1 MSDTSSSSSNITREP
16 TEQSS
21 SGSSSNITF
30 VTAFMNIYPKDA
42 PYGGK
47 DFRWRFDRF
56 IQILETG
63 IQLAVYV
70 DETGVDLL
78 EQCMEIFP
86 NLKIMKVMS
95 IYETWVHRLCEQY
108 GGQDIALPA
117 IRNTPKD
124 TYEYL
129 VLMNSKIEF
138 IHDTVEK
145 NPWNTEYFAWID
157 FNVAHVFKDPVG
169 SADYLKMISRCRLE
183 RKFLAIPGCWPI
195 ISPGSS
201 DSVIQH
207 VILTTIHWR
216 FCGGFFLGD
225 RESVQKFYQTYVR
238 HFPDFLFKYKQLTWE
253 VNVWAWLEFID
264 RTFKPSW
271 YTADH
276 DDTIVR
282 IPCEYLATCL
292 SDDVLSYQMVTYNY
306 PEIPDFVPMSASI
319 AELPNSSGLRPSEC
333 LDWRVS
339 SPLPDGDIILNTRF
353 VNYTLAN
360 NGSYI
365 FHHPDRTIITKN
377 VYSRLNGDTLLPDL
391 YCMVENPPEDELES
405 HPCPFNGIEDIRIWS
420 EGKGE
425 DQVIRFMGTSV
436 NFSNC
441 GKNRMITGAY
451 ASNPD
456 MITGAYASN
465 PDMNLVRSATRDVSH
480 QQLTTES
487 TFGAHSSLVRSA
499 TRDVS
504 HQQLT
509 TESTFGAHSSLA
521 ECSVV
526 DPPTD
531 TGCEKNWTP
540 IPRNNGAPTDF
551 VYKWWPMT
559 IGQLKTADPAN
570 KKQTYL
576 HIHTTYELK
585 SPIFK
590 KLRGSTYFREYKSDT
605 RYLVGLLHLS
615 EKDWPRF
622 YYHVLVLLDRET
634 LRPVRYTQPFSFTKR
649 TTIEFCIGFLERDGS
664 YHFWI
669 SMYDRDA
676 MKVSIDA
683 SDLPFLF
690 EAI

>member
-1 MSDTSSSSSNITREP
+1 MKNLGNRYNGILIYYSILSCLFFTVVMSTSNALSSD
-16 TEQSS
+16 
-21 SGSSSNITF
+21 ITF

-56 IQILETG
+56 VQLLETG

-138 IHDTVEK
+138 IHDTVDK

-207 VILTTIHWR
+207 AILTTIHWR

-225 RESVQKFYQTYVR
+225 RESVQKFYQAYVR
-238 HFPDFLFKYKQLTWE
+238 HFPEFLFKYKQLTWE
-253 VNVWAWLEFID
+253 VNVWAWLEFVD

-306 PEIPDFVPMSASI
+306 PEIPDFVPMSASV
-319 AELPNSSGLRPSEC
+319 AELQ
-333 LDWRVS
+333 
-339 SPLPDGDIILNTRF
+339 DGEIILNTRF

-405 HPCPFNGIEDIRIWS
+405 HPCPFNGIEDVRIWS

-456 MITGAYASN
+456 MN
-465 PDMNLVRSATRDVSH
+465 
-480 QQLTTES
+480 
-487 TFGAHSSLVRSA
+487 
-499 TRDVS
+499 
-504 HQQLT
+504 
-509 TESTFGAHSSLA
+509 LA

-531 TGCEKNWTP
+531 TYCEKNWTP
-540 IPRNNGAPTDF
+540 IPRDNGAPTDF

-559 IGQLKTADPAN
+559 IGHLKTTYKCPGIQQDDS
-570 KKQTYL
+570 TYL

-590 KLRGSTYFREYKSDT
+590 KLRGSTYFREYKADT

-649 TTIEFCIGFLERDGS
+649 TTIEFCIGFLEREDS

-683 SDLPFLF
+683 YDLPFLF

>member
-1 MSDTSSSSSNITREP
+1 
-16 TEQSS
+16 
-21 SGSSSNITF
+21 
-30 VTAFMNIYPKDA
+30 MNIYPKDT
-42 PYGGK
+42 PYAGK

-56 IQILETG
+56 TQILETG
-63 IQLAVYV
+63 IQIAVYV

-95 IYETWVHRLCEQY
+95 IYDTWIHRLCEQY
-108 GGQDIALPA
+108 GGQEIALPA

-138 IHDTVEK
+138 IHDTMEK

-169 SADYLKMISRCRLE
+169 TADYLKMISKCQMERL
-183 RKFLAIPGCWPI
+183 FLAIPGCWPAL
-195 ISPGSS
+195 SPGSS
-201 DSVIQH
+201 DTAIQH
-207 VILTTIHWR
+207 AILTTIHWR

-225 RESVQKFYQTYVR
+225 STSIKKFYQVHQH
-238 HFPDFLFKYKQLTWE
+238 HFPEFLFKYKQLTWE
-253 VNVWAWLEFID
+253 VNIWAWLEFAD
-264 RTFKPSW
+264 RNWKPSW

-282 IPCEYLATCL
+282 IPCEYFAVCL
-292 SDDVLSYQMVTYNY
+292 VDDLLSYQTVTYNY
-306 PEIPDFVPMSASI
+306 PEIPDFTPMSASV
-319 AELPNSSGLRPSEC
+319 AEI
-333 LDWRVS
+333 
-339 SPLPDGDIILNTRF
+339 PDGQIILNTRY

-365 FHHPDRTIITKN
+365 FHHPDRKIITKN
-377 VYSRLNGDTLLPDL
+377 VYSNLDYDTLNPEI
-391 YCMVENPPEDELES
+391 YRIVENPPEDELKS
-405 HPCPFNGIEDIRIWS
+405 QPCAFDGIEDVRIWP
-420 EGKGE
+420 EGTH
-425 DQVIRFMGTSV
+425 DIPVIKFMGTSI

-441 GKNRMITGAY
+441 GKNRMITGIY
-451 ASNPD
+451 DSNAD
-456 MITGAYASN
+456 FS
-465 PDMNLVRSATRDVSH
+465 D
-480 QQLTTES
+480 LT
-487 TFGAHSSLVRSA
+487 
-499 TRDVS
+499 
-504 HQQLT
+504 
-509 TESTFGAHSSLA
+509 

-540 IPRNNGAPTDF
+540 IPRENGASTDF

-559 IGQLKTADPAN
+559 IGHLK
-570 KKQTYL
+570 KTYKCPGIQEDIRNLDQARPEPDFAYTGVGWHSQSYPRCSTHL
-576 HIHTTYELK
+576 HIHTTYDLK

-590 KLRGSTYFREYKSDT
+590 KLRGSTYFREYKADT

-615 EKDWPRF
+615 EKEWPRF
-622 YYHVLVLLDRET
+622 YYHVLVLLDKET

-649 TTIEFCIGFLERDGS
+649 TNIEFCIGFLERSTS

-669 SMYDRDA
+669 SSYDRDA

-683 SDLPFLF
+683 CDLPFLF
-690 EAI
+690 DVI

>member
-1 MSDTSSSSSNITREP
+1 MSS
-16 TEQSS
+16 
-21 SGSSSNITF
+21 SSSNITF

-56 IQILETG
+56 TQILETG
-63 IQLAVYV
+63 IQIAVYV

-95 IYETWVHRLCEQY
+95 IYDTWIHRLCEQY
-108 GGQDIALPA
+108 GGQEIALPA

-138 IHDTVEK
+138 INDTMEK

-169 SADYLKMISRCRLE
+169 TADYLKMISKCQME
-183 RKFLAIPGCWPI
+183 RQFLAIPGCWPAM
-195 ISPGSS
+195 SPGSS
-201 DSVIQH
+201 DTVIQH
-207 VILTTIHWR
+207 SILTTIHWR

-225 RESVQKFYQTYVR
+225 RLSIQKFYRAHQH
-238 HFPDFLFKYKQLTWE
+238 HFPEFLFKYKQLTWE
-253 VNVWAWLEFID
+253 VNVWAWLEFVD
-264 RTFKPSW
+264 RNWKPSW

-282 IPCEYLATCL
+282 IPCEYFAVCLA
-292 SDDVLSYQMVTYNY
+292 DDILSYQTVTYNY
-306 PEIPDFVPMSASI
+306 PEIPDFTPMSASV
-319 AELPNSSGLRPSEC
+319 AEM
-333 LDWRVS
+333 
-339 SPLPDGDIILNTRF
+339 PDGQIILNTRY

-365 FHHPDRTIITKN
+365 FHHPDRKIITKN
-377 VYSRLNGDTLLPDL
+377 VYSNLDYDTLNPEI
-391 YCMVENPPEDELES
+391 YRIVENPTEDELKS
-405 HPCPFNGIEDIRIWS
+405 HECPFDGIEDIRIWP
-420 EGKGE
+420 EN
-425 DQVIRFMGTSV
+425 QVIKFMGTSI

-441 GKNRMITGAY
+441 GKNRMITGIY
-451 ASNPD
+451 DSNTD
-456 MITGAYASN
+456 YS
-465 PDMNLVRSATRDVSH
+465 DLK
-480 QQLTTES
+480 
-487 TFGAHSSLVRSA
+487 
-499 TRDVS
+499 
-504 HQQLT
+504 
-509 TESTFGAHSSLA
+509 

-540 IPRNNGAPTDF
+540 CLRVSGAPTDF

-559 IGQLKTADPAN
+559 IGQLKKNDKCPGTH
-570 KKQTYL
+570 L
-576 HIHTTYELK
+576 HIHTTYDLK

-590 KLRGSTYFREYKSDT
+590 KLRGSTYFREYKADT

-615 EKDWPRF
+615 EKEWPRF
-622 YYHVLVLLDRET
+622 YYHVLVLLDKDT

-649 TTIEFCIGFLERDGS
+649 TNIEFCIGFLERS
-664 YHFWI
+664 TTYHFWI
-669 SMYDRDA
+669 SSYDRDA
-676 MKVSIDA
+676 IKVSIDA
-683 SDLPFLF
+683 CDLPFLF
-690 EAI
+690 DVI